1 MTPINR
7 IVIVG
12 GGTAGW
18 LTAGLLAATHS
29 HTNKLGQYVSVTV
42 IESNSVHPIGVGE
55 GTWPTMRKTLAK
67 IGISEHTL
75 ITKANATFK
84 QASKFVGWH
93 QNNGNSDKS
102 KKSLSS
108 HYYHPFSAPQG
119 SATADIT
126 PYWLSERAGSS
137 PYAEDVCFQ
146 PSLCEAGL
154 APKLA
159 NQAKS
164 AFTANYGYHLDAGEF
179 IALLREHC
187 TQQLKVNHLIDDV
200 VKVKT
205 DENGIEALT
214 THHNGEIKGDLYI
227 DCSGFNALLIEK
239 ALGVKLKDASN
250 HLFADSA
257 LVCQALYEDKNAP
270 IACHTLS
277 SAQAAGWIWDIG
289 LQHRRGMGYVHSS
302 AHQSAH
308 DALHTFTQYLGE
320 VAPSLVT
327 ENKIREIKF
336 NTGYRHQFWKQNC
349 FAIGLSSG
357 FLEPLEASSL
367 MLIEQSASLLAEQL
381 PTHSA
386 VMPLVA
392 QRMNTTLTYLWER
405 TIEFLKLHYA
415 LSNRSEDFWQDNRN
429 CDSIPARL
437 AGLLEEWKYRPVLES
452 DFTSATE
459 AFSAQSYRY
468 VLYGMAQGNPRFCDS
483 YQYMYTSLNTQF
495 ASKQLQLNHAFIRQ
509 LHTRLPSHRGL
520 IESYYNVTQ

>member
-18 LTAGLLAATHS
+18 LTAGLLAAKHS
-29 HTNKLGQYVSVTV
+29 QANKQGQSVSITV
-42 IESNSVHPIGVGE
+42 VESNSVHPIGVGE
-55 GTWPTMRKTLAK
+55 GTWPTMRRTLAK

-75 ITKANATFK
+75 ITKASATFK

-93 QNNGNSDKS
+93 HTNKINDENKNSRQ
-102 KKSLSS
+102 S

-126 PYWLSERAGSS
+126 PYWLSERAGNSY
-137 PYAEDVCFQ
+137 YADDVCFQ

-154 APKLA
+154 APKLP

-164 AFTANYGYHLDAGEF
+164 AFCANYGYHLDAGEF

-187 TQQLKVNHLIDDV
+187 TQQLNVHHLIDDV
-200 VKVKT
+200 VNVAT
-205 DENGIEALT
+205 GIHGIEALT
-214 THHNGEIKGDLYI
+214 TLNNGEIKGDLYI

-239 ALGVKLKDASN
+239 ALGVELKDASH

-257 LVCQALYEDKNAP
+257 LVCQAPYEQENAP

-277 SAQAAGWIWDIG
+277 SAQTAGWIWDIG
-289 LQHRRGMGYVHSS
+289 LQHRRGTGYVHSS
-302 AHQSAH
+302 AHQSSH
-308 DALHTFTQYLGE
+308 DALHTFTQYLGS
-320 VAPSLVT
+320 VAPSLAVGD
-327 ENKIREIKF
+327 KIREIKF
-336 NTGYRHQFWKQNC
+336 KTGYRHQFWKQNC
-349 FAIGLSSG
+349 IAIGLSSG

-367 MLIEQSASLLAEQL
+367 MLIEQSASLVAEQL
-381 PTHSA
+381 PAHSG
-386 VMPLVA
+386 VMPHVA
-392 QRMNTTLTYLWER
+392 KRVNATLTYLWER
-405 TIEFLKLHYA
+405 TIEFLKLHYV
-415 LSNRSEDFWQDNRN
+415 LSNRTEDFWQDNRN
-429 CDSIPARL
+429 VDSIPARL
-437 AGLLEEWKYRPVLES
+437 AGLLDEWKYRPVLES

-468 VLYGMAQGNPRFCDS
+468 ILYGMVHGNSPFCDS
-483 YQYMYTSLNTQF
+483 YKYMHTPLNAKF
-495 ASKQLQLNHAFIRQ
+495 ASKQLQLNHAFTRQ

-520 IESYYNVTQ
+520 IESYYSAIR